1 MAEWWSYRLSDFLLF
16 SPRTYHRLFEL
27 YNAAIWPVQVVA
39 VLLGLLMLV
48 LLRRGGSVAGPAVA
62 AILAACWAWVAI
74 AFHLD
79 RYATINWAAPWAAAA
94 FLAQAALLVWSG
106 TIGGR
111 LSVPPRLDGA
121 GRAGLGIFLFA
132 LLAQPAIGLLLGRPW
147 RQAEIFGIAPDPTAI
162 GTLGLLLALAGPAR
176 WMLMVLPAVWCA
188 VTGAT
193 LWAMSAAES
202 WVAPAAAL
210 LTLAL
215 AVRQRLQR
223 QPRAG

>member
-27 YNAAIWPVQVVA
+27 YNAAIWPAQAVS

-48 LLRRGGSVAGPAVA
+48 LLRRGGPVAGPSVA
-62 AILAACWAWVAI
+62 AVLAACWAWVAI

-79 RYATINWAAPWAAAA
+79 RYASINWGAPWLAAG
-94 FLAQAALLVWSG
+94 FLAQAALLVWAG
-106 TIGGR
+106 AIGGR
-111 LSVPPRLDGA
+111 LSVPPQLDAA
-121 GRAGLGIFLFA
+121 GRAGVGIFLFA
-132 LLAQPAIGLLLGRPW
+132 LLAQPAIGLLLGRSW
-147 RQAEIFGIAPDPTAI
+147 RQAEIFGVAPDPTAI

-176 WMLMVLPAVWCA
+176 WLLMILPVLWCA

-193 LWAMSAAES
+193 LWAMSAADA

-210 LTLAL
+210 LAIMLAARQAL
-215 AVRQRLQR
+215 VRRLS
-223 QPRAG
+223 P

>member
-27 YNAAIWPVQVVA
+27 YNAAVWPAQAVS

-48 LLRRGGSVAGPAVA
+48 LLRRGGPVAGPSVA

-79 RYATINWAAPWAAAA
+79 RYASINWGAPWLAAG
-94 FLAQAALLVWSG
+94 FLAQAALLVWAG
-106 TIGGR
+106 VIDGR
-111 LSVPPRLDGA
+111 LSAPPRLDAA
-121 GRAGLGIFLFA
+121 GRAGVGIFLFA
-132 LLAQPAIGLLLGRPW
+132 LLAQPAIGLLLGRTW
-147 RQAEIFGIAPDPTAI
+147 RQAEIFGVAPDPTAI

-176 WMLMVLPAVWCA
+176 WLLMILPVLWCA

-193 LWAMSAAES
+193 LRAMSAPEA
-202 WVAPAAAL
+202 WVPPAAAL
-210 LTLAL
+210 LALAL
-215 AVRQRLQR
+215 VSWQGLARRR
-223 QPRAG
+223 SS